1 MRTARFLPLALL
13 GASPAVAQAGD
24 RHPVAESNN
33 WSISE
38 AACGIDASWEDGA
51 GVTITPHQDHHDLG
65 VYDARF
71 KGVANGKVIPV
82 RFGAGGTLVTGRDYE
97 ALGYRD
103 RDNVGYVSNV
113 DDALLDRIAAANSI
127 QVYRGKAMLADLDVT
142 GLVEALGAMRVCE
155 AATGQHTQ
163 ATADALK
170 NRADAL
176 DRVADAAEAASGEGA
191 APVAQR

>member
-13 GASPAVAQAGD
+13 SASTVMAQTGD

-38 AACGIDASWEDGA
+38 ADCGIDASWEDGA
-51 GVTITPHQDHHDLG
+51 AVTITAHEDHHDLG
-65 VYDARF
+65 VFDAHF
-71 KGVANGKVIPV
+71 KGVAKAKVIPV

-103 RDNVGYVSNV
+103 QDNTGYVANV

-127 QVYRGKAMLADLDVT
+127 QFYRGKAMLADLDVT

-155 AATGQHTQ
+155 AATGRHTQ
-163 ATADALK
+163 VTADALED
-170 NRADAL
+170 RADAL
-176 DRVADAAEAASGEGA
+176 DRAADAAEGASGDRA
-191 APVAQR
+191 APMPQR